1 MSTDVDMCVDA
12 RWWMTKAL
20 KEEKAGKKPL
30 RDASGTRMRILEAAQ
45 LRFCEQSYEQVGVR
59 EIAADAGI
67 DAALIN
73 RYFGTKQDLFAEI
86 SKGVFSAENFI
97 GAEPDQ
103 LGDVLARRLMG
114 GTGKAKAGVNPF
126 ELLLRS
132 AASPTASPIIANRLH
147 EDFVLR
153 LAALI
158 GGKHAST
165 RAALIASYLIGF
177 LTVRVALQ
185 SPAILPPDADKV
197 VALLGSAIQAAIDD
211 RQ

>member
-1 MSTDVDMCVDA
+1 MAKSLRKQQA
-12 RWWMTKAL
+12 RK
-20 KEEKAGKKPL
+20 GPL
-30 RDASGTRMRILEAAQ
+30 RDATETRKRILEAAKA
-45 LRFCEQSYEQVGVR
+45 RFCKHSYEQVGVR
-59 EIAADAGI
+59 EIAADADI

-73 RYFGTKQDLFAEI
+73 RYFGTKEELFAEI
-86 SKGVFSAENFI
+86 SKGVFNAEHFI
-97 GAEPDQ
+97 EVAPDK
-103 LGDVLARRLMG
+103 LGEALARRLLHG
-114 GTGKAKAGVNPF
+114 PGKAKPGINPF

-147 EDFVLR
+147 KDFVLR

-185 SPAILPPDADKV
+185 SPAILPADADRV

>member
-1 MSTDVDMCVDA
+1 MA
-12 RWWMTKAL
+12 KAL
-20 KEEKAGKKPL
+20 KEEQAGKKPP

-73 RYFGTKQDLFAEI
+73 RYFGTKEDLFAEI
-86 SKGVFSAENFI
+86 SKGVFNAENFI
-97 GAEPDQ
+97 EAAPDQ
-103 LGDVLARRLMG
+103 LGDALARRLMG
-114 GTGKAKAGVNPF
+114 GPGKAKPGVNPF

-132 AASPTASPIIANRLH
+132 AVSPTASPIIANRLH
-147 EDFVLR
+147 KDFVLQ

-158 GGKHAST
+158 GGKHAQA
-165 RAALIASYLIGF
+165 RAALIVSYMIGF
-177 LTVRVALQ
+177 LTVRVALR
-185 SPAILPPDADKV
+185 SPAILPADVSKV

>member
-1 MSTDVDMCVDA
+1 MAESS
-12 RWWMTKAL
+12 K
-20 KEEKAGKKPL
+20 KEKPPKKPL
-30 RDASGTRMRILEAAQ
+30 RDATGTRKRILEAAKA
-45 LRFCEQSYEQVGVR
+45 RFCKQSYEQVGVR
-59 EIAADAGI
+59 DIAADASI

-73 RYFGTKQDLFAEI
+73 RYFGTKEDLFAEI
-86 SKGVFSAENFI
+86 SQGVFNAEHFI
-97 GAEPDQ
+97 EVAPDK
-103 LGDVLARRLMG
+103 LGEALARRLMYG
-114 GTGKAKAGVNPF
+114 ASKKKTGVNPF

-147 EDFVLR
+147 KDFVLR

-158 GGKHAST
+158 GGKQASA

-185 SPAILPPDADKV
+185 SPAILPADADKV
-197 VALLGSAIQAAIDD
+197 VALLGSALQAAIDD